1 MQFNWIDW
9 IIVGVCVYYLIK
21 GWEIGLIYLATNLVS
36 FLGALWLSIK
46 YHAPVGAFFAEKFGV
61 ARIWTTV
68 LGYIVV
74 AFVAEA
80 VMSELLGIVAR
91 KIPKK
96 LIASRANQWLG
107 SLLSLANGIILITFF
122 LLVVSVL
129 PLRGTLK
136 QDIGA
141 SQLARP
147 LIAFADRYGGQV
159 RSTLDDATR
168 QAIKFLTVQPEST
181 ERIVLEVVP
190 AKTELTVDS
199 ASEARMLELINQ
211 ERVKAGAPALSLR
224 AEIVPVARA
233 HSRDM
238 FERKYFS
245 HINPE
250 GKDAGDRLDDAG
262 VDYMIAGENLAYAP
276 DVDTAH
282 EGLMN
287 SEGHR
292 KNILE
297 PEFRRIGIGVI
308 DGGVYGKM
316 FTQNFTD

>member
-9 IIVGVCVYYLIK
+9 IIVGMSVYYLIR
-21 GWEIGLIYLATNLVS
+21 GFEIGLIYLATNLVS
-36 FLGALWLSIK
+36 FLAALWLSIK
-46 YHAPVGAFFAEKFGV
+46 YHASVGAFFAEKFGV
-61 ARIWTTV
+61 AKIWTTV
-68 LGYIVV
+68 IGYIVV

-80 VMSELLGIVAR
+80 VISELLGILAR

-96 LIASRANQWLG
+96 LIGSRANQWLG
-107 SLLSLANGIILITFF
+107 SLLSLANGLVLVTFF

-136 QDIGA
+136 QDIGQ

-147 LIAFADRYGGQV
+147 LVRLADRYGGQV

-168 QAIKFLTVQPEST
+168 QAIKFLTVQPQST
-181 ERIVLEVVP
+181 ERIILEVVP
-190 AKTELTVDS
+190 QKTELAIDS
-199 ASEARMLELINQ
+199 TSEQRMLDLINA
-211 ERVKAGAPALSLR
+211 ERAKVGVPTLSLR

-245 HINPE
+245 HVNPE

-262 VDYMIAGENLAYAP
+262 VSYFLAGENLAYAP
-276 DVDTAH
+276 DVGTAH

-308 DGGVYGKM
+308 DGGIYGKM

>member
-1 MQFNWIDW
+1 MQLNWIDW
-9 IIVGVCVYYLIK
+9 IILGVCVYYLIK

-36 FLGALWLSIK
+36 FLAALWLSIK
-46 YHAPVGAFFAEKFGV
+46 YHAPVGAFFADKFGV
-61 ARIWTTV
+61 AKIWTTV

-80 VMSELLGIVAR
+80 VISELLGIVAR

-96 LIASRANQWLG
+96 LITSRANQWLG
-107 SLLSLANGIILITFF
+107 SGLSFANGLILITFF
-122 LLVVSVL
+122 LLVVTVL

-136 QDIGA
+136 QDIAA
-141 SQLARP
+141 SGLARP
-147 LIAFADRYGGQV
+147 LVGLADRYGGNV

-181 ERIVLEVVP
+181 ERIILEVVP
-190 AKTELTVDS
+190 PKTELTVDS
-199 ASEARMLELINQ
+199 ASEAQMLVRINE
-211 ERVKAGAPALSLR
+211 ERSKVGAAILTINPQ
-224 AEIVPVARA
+224 IVPVARA

-250 GKDAGDRLDDAG
+250 GKDAGDRLNDAT
-262 VDYMIAGENLAYAP
+262 VDYFVAGENLAYAP
-276 DVDTAH
+276 DVETAH
-282 EGLMN
+282 RGLMN

-297 PEFRRIGIGVI
+297 PQFRHIGIGII